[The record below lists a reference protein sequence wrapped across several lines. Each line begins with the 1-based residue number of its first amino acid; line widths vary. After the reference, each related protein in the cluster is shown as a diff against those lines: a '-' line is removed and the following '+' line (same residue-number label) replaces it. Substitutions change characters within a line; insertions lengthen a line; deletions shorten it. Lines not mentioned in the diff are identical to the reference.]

1 MEKRIEWIDIAKS
14 LGIFLVVIGHTG
26 INVFMPSVSKWIYSF
41 HMPLFYFISG
51 MMFNGDK
58 YSSDFCLFFKK
69 RFKSLIFPY
78 ILFNTIIFI
87 LCRNL
92 GSLPSL
98 HVDIGQLISGCGPL
112 YFIRVLFVI
121 EVWYLFIY
129 KVFQKR
135 KVFILFFIAIIL
147 LLCYYV
153 RGINSAELA
162 LSSEKINWGMLL
174 PALPLFYYGLGN
186 LMRTTFFSLSNKG
199 MRIIVLATFMS
210 SILLLPV
217 RLCGYEIILPALIG
231 IVFIFSLSILLQNKM
246 DKKIRDGITYI
257 GRNTLI
263 IVAFHGF
270 IYNILKVPLSVYH
283 FPMFIEAGIRFS
295 LLWILLIFLISVIN
309 KYFPWMIGKYNVL
322 I

>member
-26 INVFMPSVSKWIYSF
+26 INVFMPSVAKWIYSF

-58 YSSDFCLFFKK
+58 YSSNFCLFFKK
-69 RFKSLIFPY
+69 RFQSLIFPY
-78 ILFNTIIFI
+78 ILFNSIVFI

-92 GSLPSL
+92 DSLPSL

-129 KVFQKR
+129 KVFHKR

-147 LLCYYV
+147 LFCDYF
-153 RGINSAELA
+153 RGINSAELV

-174 PALPLFYYGLGN
+174 PALPLFYYGFGN
-186 LMRTTFFSLSNKG
+186 LMRATFFSLTNKG
-199 MRIIVLATFMS
+199 MWFIVLTTLVS

-217 RLCGYEIILPALIG
+217 RLCGYEIIFPALIG
-231 IVFIFSLSILLQNKM
+231 IVFIFSLSILLQHKM
-246 DKKIRDGITYI
+246 DKKLREGITYI

-270 IYNILKVPLSVYH
+270 IYNVLKIPLHLCH
-283 FPMFIEAGIRFS
+283 FPMFIEVGARFS
-295 LLWILLIFLISVIN
+295 LLWILLIFLISFIN
-309 KYFPWMIGKYNVL
+309 KYFPWMIGKYNV
-322 I
+322 